1 MPGEKVS
8 CPDCGNEVSRSHL
21 SRHRRVHSRGTLRGN
36 QCPNFQ
42 PKTNEQLQA
51 HNARKH
57 AVAQSPQVSF
67 IFFFFCISHQIKS
80 SFYTVNRRQANFL
93 HRGWIYHPVLNPRRP
108 LLSLNCPISLNC
120 PTLNSNRP
128 MVQHNHRFPVS
139 NHRYLPSKQCHPV
152 LSPRSPVQT
161 AAH

>member
-67 IFFFFCISHQIKS
+67 IFFFFALVIKLI
-80 SFYTVNRRQANFL
+80 L
-93 HRGWIYHPVLNPRRP
+93 HGE
-108 LLSLNCPISLNC
+108 
-120 PTLNSNRP
+120 
-128 MVQHNHRFPVS
+128 QKA
-139 NHRYLPSKQCHPV
+139 SK
-152 LSPRSPVQT
+152 LF
-161 AAH
+161 A